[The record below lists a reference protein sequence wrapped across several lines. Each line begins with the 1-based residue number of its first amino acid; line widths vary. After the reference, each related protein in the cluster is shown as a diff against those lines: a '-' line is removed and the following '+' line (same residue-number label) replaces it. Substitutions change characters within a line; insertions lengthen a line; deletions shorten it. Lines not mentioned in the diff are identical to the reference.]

1 MRWNGVHPLLA
12 MPLLQLGEQ
21 RQAVDVGQTDVEH
34 EDVGS
39 MALVISPTGAKRH
52 LWRFGD
58 DPGDPVLLGEGRLFR

>member
-1 MRWNGVHPLLA
+1 MHPLLA

-39 MALVISPTGAKRH
+39 MALVISPTGATRH

-58 DPGDPVLLGEGRLFR
+58 EPKDPVLLGEGRLFR